1 MNRWAADNSNY
12 LTILHLSPLVINREI
27 EMDKATGN
35 IEWEMVFENKT
46 FDNVATNSEIAS
58 LVNKAMDAW
67 HKVIEDY
74 SRHSNEGCRAPYIHN
89 ERTTS
94 GLFATSI
101 TKYVDDGDSGSGSV
115 LTEFPGHKKN
125 IAAGGRID
133 IEWITQ
139 DNRNWIIFES
149 KQERH
154 NIEDGTIEKITGAF
168 FKDKH
173 GLLAQSAR
181 DFDKYHEFKRFSNKS
196 HDDYYH
202 VGLLFC
208 PVKLNNSIVNT
219 DIMDIFEKLKS
230 NVPCRLLDE
239 KGKFEEK
246 LSNID
251 FGRLYSCVYLCRPYD
266 QNDYSLITAA
276 IVFRSP

>member
-1 MNRWAADNSNY
+1 MK
-12 LTILHLSPLVINREI
+12 
-27 EMDKATGN
+27 KANGN
-35 IEWEMVFENKT
+35 VKWEKVFEN
-46 FDNVATNSEIAS
+46 NPVEQLAANSEIVS
-58 LVNKAMDAW
+58 LVNKSMDAW
-67 HKVIEDY
+67 HKVIKHY

-101 TKYVDDGDSGSGSV
+101 AKHVPNSGSV

-139 DNRNWIIFES
+139 DNCNWIIFES
-149 KQERH
+149 KQIRVK
-154 NIEDGTIEKITGAF
+154 IEEKNKKGELKSIEKILKEIEG
-168 FKDKH
+168 
-173 GLLAQSAR
+173 GLFDTEKGLVAQSLR

-219 DIMDIFEKLKS
+219 DIRAIFEKLKS
-230 NVPCRLLDE
+230 NVPCKRLDE
-239 KGKFEEK
+239 NGKLEEK
-246 LSNID
+246 LSTID
-251 FGRLYSCVYLCRPYD
+251 FGKFYSCMYLYRPHEE
-266 QNDYSLITAA
+266 NDYGLISAA
-276 IVFRSP
+276 IVFRSPKAASSG